1 MRKYNLLMSL
11 FSYDHEAYLNM
22 YWTSSNMANE
32 QEAQPHLPAS
42 LSIKH
47 TAKVHPVTCHTC

>member
-42 LSIKH
+42 LGI
-47 TAKVHPVTCHTC
+47 